1 MKLLSR
7 LAITAVAAFMLHGC
21 AIMQEKPPALVA
33 QPTPAQTARTAP
45 PKTEKEQPK
54 KIEIGHASWY
64 GPGFHGK
71 KTASG
76 ALFDS
81 TELTAAHRELPL
93 GSRVRVT
100 NLENEKS
107 VEVEINDRGPFKPG
121 RIIDLSHQAA
131 RILGMVRDGLVKV
144 RVELLALP
152 DAAKF

>member
-1 MKLLSR
+1 
-7 LAITAVAAFMLHGC
+7 MLHGC

-121 RIIDLSHQAA
+121 RIIDLSRQAA
-131 RILGMVRDGLVKV
+131 RILGMVQDGLARV

-152 DAAKF
+152 GEAKF